1 MVKTDINSKCEELFF
16 LFIFKGHMRHKDLMV
31 GRNPH
36 FETKNSY
43 LKSIKGIADGSQ
55 RYVALASSKYYF

>member
-1 MVKTDINSKCEELFF
+1 
-16 LFIFKGHMRHKDLMV
+16 MRHKDLMV

-43 LKSIKGIADGSQ
+43 LKTIKGIADGSQ
-55 RYVALASSKYYF
+55 RYVALASSKYYFS